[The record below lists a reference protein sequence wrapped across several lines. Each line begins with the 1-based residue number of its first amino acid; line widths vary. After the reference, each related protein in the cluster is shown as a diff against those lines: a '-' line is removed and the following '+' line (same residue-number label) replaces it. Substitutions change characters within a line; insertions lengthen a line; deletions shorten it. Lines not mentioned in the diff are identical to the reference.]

1 MDDMEAYKRQLR
13 NCIFV
18 VCAVAGVIVIIAA
31 SLLVLGMWLKA
42 LVLAL
47 FGIAVF
53 MLAFSLRSEWDGKG
67 RWFFWLFM
75 VFIALSLAA
84 FGYGLYCMIY

>member
-1 MDDMEAYKRQLR
+1 MDMETYERRLR
-13 NCIFV
+13 NSIYV
-18 VCAVAGVIVIIAA
+18 VCVIAGATIIFAV
-31 SLLVLGMWLKA
+31 SLLVSGMWLKA

-53 MLAFSLRSEWDGKG
+53 MLAFSLRSKWDGKG

-75 VFIALSLAA
+75 IFIALSLAA
-84 FGYGLYCMIY
+84 FGYGLYCMIF